1 MKKMS
6 EIGYGSILKDIASNN
21 KNEIEDIVYI
31 DGDISLEKKCDYGI
45 VFGGVSMIPHRVD
58 EASKLYKNGL
68 VEKLIVSGGIG
79 YTNADRK
86 TPEAL

>member
-45 VFGGVSMIPHRVD
+45 VFLWNSFWRSFD
-58 EASKLYKNGL
+58 DS
-68 VEKLIVSGGIG
+68 SSC
-79 YTNADRK
+79 R
-86 TPEAL
+86 